1 MEVDAEGAAWPP
13 RGLVKKEGGAAEA
26 ADSAAV
32 RVHHTLDK
40 RRGDQRVGRV
50 APGGEDTS
58 ALVGRLRLG
67 GGHEAPTWLY
77 FFSIHVG

>member
-1 MEVDAEGAAWPP
+1 VAA
-13 RGLVKKEGGAAEA
+13 
-26 ADSAAV
+26 SAAV